1 MRWLGLQLD
10 DVKNLTALYFA
21 SFVMRAAA
29 FAGVAVMQTLVFPN
43 RADAFWKGLL
53 FAIYPIAE
61 IASVGWFGTLVDERG
76 RKRIL
81 VFAHG
86 ITAAAVFLF
95 IAGINAPSNVE
106 PYLIGI
112 FFAMFGL
119 GAGAKVASTLAMV
132 NDHSSLQNRAQLMAV
147 FDLVTFGGLATGFG
161 AGFLAINAFPGSDAY
176 VLLAGGIGVGISAAL
191 VLAFVRDAKFS
202 PAPPIGSWGLLK
214 AVFANRDIIRLLPVY
229 IPVVALYGYVLTFT
243 ESIVGGQNPNPGDG
257 TLPKIDLM
265 PLIIVALAFAIPL
278 AASLIVSARWSDR
291 ARLRRPFMLLG
302 LSCFGGLAI
311 LMSLSTGP
319 TGGLDVPFLYGHWPV
334 IAALSIGAGMFP
346 PAALAYLGDVIDH
359 AVSGTSFGVYSII
372 FGSGLIVGPILG
384 GVLTEKLG
392 AIAFAVIALSLILI
406 SGLAVLFLREP
417 ARESSPRPAMSAAPD
432 LRK

>member
-10 DVKNLTALYFA
+10 DVKNLSALYFA

-29 FAGVAVMQTLVFPN
+29 FAGVAVMQNQVFPN
-43 RADAFWKGLL
+43 VADAFWKGLL
-53 FAIYPIAE
+53 FAVYPIAE
-61 IASVGWFGTLVDERG
+61 IASVGWFGTLCDERG

-81 VFAHG
+81 VFAHL

-95 IAGINAPSNVE
+95 IAGIGAPSAIK
-106 PYLIGI
+106 PYLIGV
-112 FFAMFGL
+112 FFTMFGL

-147 FDLVTFGGLATGFG
+147 FDLVTFGGLAVGFG
-161 AGFLAINAFPGSDAY
+161 AGFLALHAFGWSPAS
-176 VLLAGGIGVGISAAL
+176 VLLVGGIGVGISVAL
-191 VLAFVRDAKFS
+191 VLAFVRDAKFT

-214 AVFANRDIIRLLPVY
+214 AVFSNRDIIRLLPVY

-243 ESIVGGQNPNPGDG
+243 ENIVAGQNPGPGDG
-257 TLPKIDLM
+257 TVPALDVM
-265 PLIIVALAFAIPL
+265 PLVTVVLAFAIPL
-278 AASLIVSARWSDR
+278 AVSLIVSARWSDR

-319 TGGLDVPFLYGHWPV
+319 NGGLDVPFLYNRWPAIV
-334 IAALSIGAGMFP
+334 ALSVGAGMFP
-346 PAALAYLGDVIDH
+346 PAALAYLGDVIDRT
-359 AVSGTSFGVYSII
+359 VSGTSFGVYSII

-384 GVLTEKLG
+384 GVLTEALG
-392 AIAFAVIALSLILI
+392 PVAFAVIALSLIVI

-417 ARESSPRPAMSAAPD
+417 ARAPLAGPRPAPRANP
-432 LRK
+432 RK